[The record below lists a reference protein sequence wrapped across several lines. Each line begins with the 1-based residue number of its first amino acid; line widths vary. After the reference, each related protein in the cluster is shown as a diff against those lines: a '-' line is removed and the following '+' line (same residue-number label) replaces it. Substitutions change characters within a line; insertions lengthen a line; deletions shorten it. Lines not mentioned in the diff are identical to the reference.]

1 MFLNTLSFFL
11 TLFWLSIILFLINCY
26 NLLSITL
33 YSEIMWII
41 LYIYVV
47 ISGNINDDL
56 NLTTSSF
63 FFLALASLEF
73 CISFV
78 LTTFFKKFIKSFDF
92 NIFTNFLELNNL
104 LILKLKWQLSC

>member
-1 MFLNTLSFFL
+1 MFLGTLSFL
-11 TLFWLSIILFLINCY
+11 LVLFWLSIALFLINCG
-26 NLLSITL
+26 NLLVITL
-33 YSEIMWII
+33 YSEIIWVI
-41 LYIYVV
+41 LYIYVIV
-47 ISGNINDDL
+47 SGCVNDDL

-92 NIFTNFLELNNL
+92 NSFNSFVEKNKL
-104 LILKLKWQLSC
+104 LILRTK